1 MAFENDPKCFI
12 KDIACGYNHT
22 IALSANNDVY
32 VWGRRMAIYPN
43 LELTYQY
50 LNSQMNMLRVEL
62 DQPYPRL
69 VKNNLIFYK
78 YRKLVCGPYNTAL
91 ITTEGELLLMGSND
105 LG

>member
-1 MAFENDPKCFI
+1 
-12 KDIACGYNHT
+12 
-22 IALSANNDVY
+22 
-32 VWGRRMAIYPN
+32 MAIYPN